1 MKAIKDYT
9 NEELFLAW
17 NETMWEMDN
26 LYEAAEDANR
36 EGLTIASRYE
46 EEYSNAGQRIA
57 ELNQE
62 FIRRGLDTPNEEESH

>member
-1 MKAIKDYT
+1 MKMIKDYS

-17 NETMWEMDN
+17 NETMWEIDN
-26 LYEAAEDANR
+26 LREAVEDAKR

-46 EEYSNAGQRIA
+46 EERSNAQQRIA

-62 FIRRGLDTPNEEESH
+62 FIRRGIVTPEDES